1 MKKEDKRI
9 IRFRTGATN
18 LQGAAYLKEM
28 AEQGWILEEMSHL
41 TYSFREDE
49 PQYLRYRMEEREHAL
64 TEEERAEYARDGWQ
78 EVCHYE
84 LEYIFAKERASFE
97 DDAEEDKEEI
107 IKELDWKI
115 QQEAKNEKTNR
126 YGQLIVIGT
135 ALVASVLALGFSKET
150 LYFALRLLI
159 RLAPFVVIGY
169 FASRRRTKELRQEQ
183 ERVREGDI
191 SDDYTDWR
199 KSRKAT
205 IIVVCAVV
213 LGLGVWV
220 FYEGEFN
227 EKTFDM
233 PAEISYEEIPAVRL
247 ENLLDMPLQRAGRS
261 IDPKMEGIRLN
272 ANIGEGIMYEN
283 LKKIGG
289 FDNYGVDHRFLLKTE
304 KKVETHQYMQTE
316 DKKEVELD
324 TMYYR
329 FRDVRDAAEEYLDL
343 IYSEEEM
350 DEIWKEKGIDFPKRQ
365 LIVFEGGQISNQHI
379 CKREWSEG
387 TAYHVVCFGEDNQV
401 MGLNYYYSNG
411 EVTVEQLLEEIA
423 KVFAAQTK

>member
-1 MKKEDKRI
+1 M
-9 IRFRTGATN
+9 
-18 LQGAAYLKEM
+18 
-28 AEQGWILEEMSHL
+28 
-41 TYSFREDE
+41 
-49 PQYLRYRMEEREHAL
+49 
-64 TEEERAEYARDGWQ
+64 
-78 EVCHYE
+78 
-84 LEYIFAKERASFE
+84 
-97 DDAEEDKEEI
+97 
-107 IKELDWKI
+107 
-115 QQEAKNEKTNR
+115 
-126 YGQLIVIGT
+126 
-135 ALVASVLALGFSKET
+135 
-150 LYFALRLLI
+150 
-159 RLAPFVVIGY
+159 
-169 FASRRRTKELRQEQ
+169 
-183 ERVREGDI
+183 
-191 SDDYTDWR
+191 
-199 KSRKAT
+199 
-205 IIVVCAVV
+205 
-213 LGLGVWV
+213 
-220 FYEGEFN
+220 
-227 EKTFDM
+227 
-233 PAEISYEEIPAVRL
+233 